1 MTVYPEAIMR
11 KRIKSLKLNNKGSGI
26 VTVLIA
32 VVFLTLMGSL
42 LLMLAFTGFEMKSSD
57 RAGKQN
63 TYDASTA
70 MDEIRVGI
78 QEAVSKSV
86 EDSYAYAL
94 NRYSEKGADIQSRFA
109 QNFIS
114 SFEKSEIK
122 GEKLIEKKDASSFLS
137 YNLNALNGMIVN
149 CRDGAAAV
157 TTPEEKA
164 EVVIDADNLKIVF
177 KNVAVSYTNKGRTTT
192 VSADINV
199 AIPDIGY
206 SLSQFT
212 VSGVPS
218 FTAIVGGNLKQDGT
232 AASVTQISGGAYMN
246 NLELKSNSRL
256 VLNDGIFVCRN
267 NADIS
272 GSYNTVGEEGVVEGR
287 MVVSAESTFWAK
299 NIILRDLS
307 AASFLGNTYIEND
320 LDLAGGGSSVTLSGT
335 YTGFGTGGEDG
346 KDASKSSSIIVNGKN
361 NKINL
366 NGLSNLVLAGFGF
379 VGESPIAASSEAY
392 APGGSLVQG
401 NTNIKMGESL
411 TVRENQKVYLVP
423 DGYLNYVVRSGD
435 IQNKTPSTNP
445 DIFPGTDSFV
455 KEEDGTYSINMGGKE
470 YTVTLDT
477 TKPLWTIDGKAL
489 NFASYNAQLKPVCM
503 VVSNQLVVYYFISF
517 KNSPDGKTTAD
528 ENANRYFK
536 DYVLANTVQLN
547 KYVSKYVTV
556 SESQVASQTMGNFFV
571 GSGDLTFRDYL
582 SNSQSA
588 AIRANSAQY
597 EKYFSNMCQ
606 TLSYNESS
614 SNPNDNPFTYY
625 INSEKITDELDG
637 VQEFKDES
645 GTTVAL
651 VVDGNYTY
659 DETSSG
665 DIHLIIATGTVSVKK
680 NYEGLIFC
688 NGDLN
693 LDADSSLSANS
704 KEVEK
709 SYAGEAKIGGED
721 RRIGDYFKIP
731 IGESNN
737 WGESSESGSGKSV
750 ASLVTYSNWKKN

>member
-1 MTVYPEAIMR
+1 MTVYPEVIM
-11 KRIKSLKLNNKGSGI
+11 KNRIKNLKLNNKGSGI

-122 GEKLIEKKDASSFLS
+122 GEKLIEKKDASASFS

-149 CRDGAAAV
+149 CRDGVAAV
-157 TTPEEKA
+157 TTPEDKA

-177 KNVAVSYTNKGRTTT
+177 KNVAVSYTNKGRTTK

-199 AIPDIGY
+199 VIPDIGY

-218 FTAIVGGNLKQDGT
+218 FTAIVGGNLIQDGT
-232 AASVTQISGGAYMN
+232 TASVTQISGGAYMN

-320 LDLAGGGSSVTLSGT
+320 LDLAGRESSITLSGS

-346 KDASKSSSIIVNGKN
+346 NDASKSSSIIVNGKK

-366 NGLSNLVLAGFGF
+366 DGLSNLVLAGFGF
-379 VGESPIAASSEAY
+379 VGESPIAASSETY
-392 APGGSLVQG
+392 APAVSPVQG

-423 DGYLNYVVRSGD
+423 DGYLNYVVKSGD
-435 IQNKTPSTNP
+435 VQNRAPSTNP
-445 DIFPGTDSFV
+445 DIFPDTDSFV
-455 KEEDGTYSINMGGKE
+455 KEEDGTYSIHIGEKE
-470 YTVTLDT
+470 YAVTLDT
-477 TKPLWTIDGKAL
+477 TKPLWTIDGKSL

-517 KNSPDGKTTAD
+517 KGSSDGKTTAD

-536 DYVLANTVQLN
+536 DYVLANPVQLN
-547 KYVSKYVTV
+547 NYVSKYVEV
-556 SESQVASQTMGNFFV
+556 SESKVASQTMGNFFV
-571 GSGDLTFRDYL
+571 GSGNLTFRDYL

-614 SNPNDNPFTYY
+614 NDPDDNPFTYY
-625 INSEKITDELDG
+625 INSEKITDELNG
-637 VQEFKDES
+637 VQEFKDEN

-659 DETSSG
+659 DDTSSS
-665 DIHLIIATGTVSVKK
+665 DIHLIIATGTVTVKK

-688 NGDLN
+688 GENLK
-693 LDADSSLSANS
+693 LDADTSLSANS

-709 SYAGEAKIGGED
+709 SYAGAAKIGEED

-731 IGESNN
+731 IGESSN
-737 WGESSESGSGKSV
+737 WSESSESGSGKSV